1 MTEPEP
7 FPRRVTRL
15 MSVAMI
21 LLGVAI
27 IARTVAAG
35 GSPVAIGLLLGV
47 LFVAAG
53 AGRLYVAQRGS

>member
-7 FPRRVTRL
+7 LQRRATRL
-15 MSVAMI
+15 MSVVMI

-53 AGRLYVAQRGS
+53 TGRLYVARRGS